1 MNNGSGVFSIV
12 AVFLV
17 TNEKYMNSMECQML
31 ALFFFE

>member
-12 AVFLV
+12 AVFFSHKR
-17 TNEKYMNSMECQML
+17 EIMNSMECQHL